1 MRRAPGAGLAGALVL
16 AAACATDPGVR
27 TEGAMAIASD
37 TTATADESGVPV
49 EWGACP
55 GIGAHELTTDW
66 ECGWVTVPL
75 DRGEPGGA
83 TVEVALSRPVLEGG
97 DDRRPLVINPGGP
110 GAPGVEFVW
119 TFADVLPPELL
130 DVFYPVGW
138 DPRGVGL
145 SRPAIEC
152 GPADEMG
159 IPDPGECVERT
170 GELLGFVGAADAA
183 LDLEEV
189 RLALGVD
196 RLDYLGY
203 SYGTAL
209 GAVYAMAH
217 PDGVGQFVLDG
228 AIDPSAGDPDNPLAL
243 DGAPDYSA
251 DELDAVVAR
260 FRELCDASTE
270 CAAGPDSGAVI
281 DGLRGTI
288 RGLPT
293 AHFAGDPEELSRLDL
308 DELIDGAMYDPWTW
322 GLIGDALRDAAD
334 GDASTL
340 AALSAYGLEVAT
352 EGSSDQFAAA
362 NFAIH
367 CADFSDVPDRWGCD
381 GMPAA
386 ADLPVISTVDVA
398 APILVIGTQYDPAT
412 PGRHAEELAA
422 ALGDAVAMRW
432 EGLGHTAYPVSEC
445 VDGAVDDFLIDGR
458 LPAAGTSCPFVDGET
473 TDEGIA
479 DVLFGYPRP
488 WIDGWIESELVYD
501 GSSEEEATCLA
512 GALGGRGP
520 PRPDPRHP
528 RGHVGRRH
536 HGVGLGR
543 RIVLRPA
550 GF

>member
-1 MRRAPGAGLAGALVL
+1 M
-16 AAACATDPGVR
+16 
-27 TEGAMAIASD
+27 
-37 TTATADESGVPV
+37 PV

-55 GIGAHELTTDW
+55 GIGAYELTTDW

-138 DPRGVGL
+138 DPRGVGM

-228 AIDPSAGDPDNPLAL
+228 AIDPAAGDPDNPLAL
-243 DGAPDYSA
+243 DGVPDYAA

-260 FRELCDASTE
+260 FRELCDASAE

-281 DGLRGTI
+281 DGLRRHDPRPADGALRRRSRGAVAARPRRADRRRDVRPVDVGPDRRRPARRGRRRRLDARRAVGVRAGGCR
-288 RGLPT
+288 RGLRRPVRGGQLRDPLRRLQRR
-293 AHFAGDPEELSRLDL
+293 AGSVGLRWHAGRRRPARDHHRRRRRPDPRDRHPVRPG
-308 DELIDGAMYDPWTW
+308 DAGPPRRGAGRRPRRR
-322 GLIGDALRDAAD
+322 GGDALGGPRPHRVP
-334 GDASTL
+334 GERVRRRGGRRL
-340 AALSAYGLEVAT
+340 
-352 EGSSDQFAAA
+352 
-362 NFAIH
+362 
-367 CADFSDVPDRWGCD
+367 PDRRR
-381 GMPAA
+381 PPRA
-386 ADLPVISTVDVA
+386 
-398 APILVIGTQYDPAT
+398 
-412 PGRHAEELAA
+412 PGRAA
-422 ALGDAVAMRW
+422 RSS
-432 EGLGHTAYPVSEC
+432 TARRPTRAS
-445 VDGAVDDFLIDGR
+445 
-458 LPAAGTSCPFVDGET
+458 PTS
-473 TDEGIA
+473 
-479 DVLFGYPRP
+479 LFGYPRP
-488 WIDGWIESELVYD
+488 WIDGWIETELVYD
-501 GSSEEEATCLA
+501 GSSEEEADVPRRRARRARTTASRPTSSSRSRRTPPPRRCDSA
-512 GALGGRGP
+512 GA
-520 PRPDPRHP
+520 
-528 RGHVGRRH
+528 
-536 HGVGLGR
+536 
-543 RIVLRPA
+543 A
-550 GF
+550 C